1 MKFIK
6 EWSEWNP
13 VLNKKVLEFIEIN
26 KTNLRNLWDDS
37 KSEEENMKFLI
48 DYFTEYP
55 DEMKSSITPDNIKTV
70 MSKAGMKNSTPILM
84 NIGGVTDFRSF

>member
-13 VLNKKVLEFIEIN
+13 TLNKEVLDFIETN
-26 KTNLRNLWDDS
+26 KTNLINLWDDS

-55 DEMKSSITPDNIKTV
+55 DEMKSSININNIKAFI
-70 MSKAGMKNSTPILM
+70 SKAGMKNSTPILM
-84 NIGGVTDFRSF
+84 NIGVVTDFRSF

>member
-13 VLNKKVLEFIEIN
+13 TLNKEVLDYIEIN
-26 KTNLRNLWDDS
+26 KINLRSLWDNDS
-37 KSEEENMKFLI
+37 SEEENMKFLI

-55 DEMKSSITPDNIKTV
+55 DEMKSSINVDNIKTFI
-70 MSKAGMKNSTPILM
+70 SKGDMRNSAPILM
-84 NIGGVTDFRSF
+84 NIGGVVS